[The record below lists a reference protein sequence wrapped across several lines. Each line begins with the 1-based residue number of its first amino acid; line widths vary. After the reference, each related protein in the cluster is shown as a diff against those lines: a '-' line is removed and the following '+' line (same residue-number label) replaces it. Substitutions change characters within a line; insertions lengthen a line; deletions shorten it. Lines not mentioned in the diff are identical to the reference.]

1 MRPSA
6 VIDLEVYRN
15 YFLVAM
21 KDLATGRV
29 ATFEHPLDLER
40 LKKILCR
47 YRLISFNGLGYDIPM
62 LMLALKGVSTQ
73 RLKDASNRIITH
85 NLKPWNF
92 AREFDVDLN
101 DPAIHHVDLMEVAP
115 LKGSLKVYG
124 GRMHS
129 RHLQNLPVHHDAE
142 LTDEEKVIVR
152 EYCKNDL
159 STTED
164 LYNTLKVQL
173 ELRQS
178 MSAQYGIDLMSKSDA
193 QIAEAVVKSEIE
205 KLKGQKIQKPGTFPG
220 QKFQYQI
227 PSWMS
232 YKTLTVLDMIRKAE
246 FIVNDKGG
254 VMLPPELKNAQ
265 IKIGHGVYRMGIGGL
280 HSSEES
286 VHHHA
291 DNEHVLID
299 RDVTSYY
306 PSILLTLNLFPKHIG
321 PEFTQVYRNIVETR
335 LAAKKAGQKTIA
347 ESLKICV
354 NGLFG
359 KLGSR
364 YSIVYAP
371 ELLIQVT
378 LTGQLALLMLI
389 EALEEDSDITVV
401 SANTDGVFVKCRKG
415 AAQGRMEDIFKWWET
430 TTGFRTEEERY
441 SALYSRDVNNYI
453 AIKTNGHS
461 AKTKGVYGEG
471 LPLQKNPVTRICAE
485 AVIDYLTLD
494 ADIPASIRE
503 CKDIRKFL
511 TLRNVT
517 GGATWRGQE
526 LGKVIRWYYAT
537 DEDEAILN
545 AMNGYLVP
553 KTLGAKPLMVL
564 PETFPTDVNYEW
576 YINECYGMLKE
587 LGVS

>member
-6 VIDLEVYRN
+6 ALDLEVYDN

-21 KDLATGRV
+21 RDLATGKV
-29 ATFEHPLDLER
+29 ATLEHPLDLDR
-40 LKKILCR
+40 LKKLLCR
-47 YRLISFNGLGYDIPM
+47 YRLITFNGLGYDIPI
-62 LMLALKGVSTQ
+62 LMLALKGVSTKA
-73 RLKDASNRIITH
+73 LKAASNRIITH
-85 NLKPWNF
+85 NLKSWNF

-129 RHLQNLPVHHDAE
+129 KHLQNLPVHHEAL
-142 LTDEEKVIVR
+142 LTDEEKRIIKD
-152 EYCKNDL
+152 YCLNDL
-159 STTED
+159 QTTAD
-164 LYNTLKVQL
+164 LYETLKTQL
-173 ELRQS
+173 DLRQS
-178 MSAQYGIDLMSKSDA
+178 MSSQYGIDLMSKSDA

-205 KLKGQKIQKPGTFPG
+205 RLKGQKIQKPGYFPG
-220 QKFQYQI
+220 QKFKYQI
-227 PSWMS
+227 PAWLTFQ
-232 YKTLTVLDMIRKAE
+232 TLDLLDSIRKAE

-254 VMLPPELKNAQ
+254 VMLPPELQKKTIQ
-265 IKIGHGVYRMGIGGL
+265 IAAGTYRMGIGGL
-280 HSSEES
+280 HSSEEC
-286 VHHHA
+286 VQHHA
-291 DNEHVLID
+291 DAEHVLID

-306 PSILLTLNLFPKHIG
+306 PSILLNLKLYPRHIG
-321 PEFTQVYRNIVETR
+321 EEFTTVYRNIVETR

-389 EALEEDSDITVV
+389 EALDQPGIQVV
-401 SANTDGVFVKCRKG
+401 SANTDGVFVKCRKDCEKKM
-415 AAQGRMEDIFKWWET
+415 QDVFTWWEM
-430 TTGFRTEEERY
+430 TTGFKTEEERY
-441 SALYSRDVNNYI
+441 AALYSRDVNNYI
-453 AIKTNGHS
+453 AVKTNGWS
-461 AKTKGVYGEG
+461 TKTKGVYGEG
-471 LPLQKNPVTRICAE
+471 LPLQKNPVTRICSE
-485 AVIDYLTLD
+485 AVIDYLTFD
-494 ADIPASIRE
+494 ADIPSSIRA
-503 CKDIRKFL
+503 CRDIRKFL
-511 TLRNVT
+511 TLRSVKE
-517 GGATWRGQE
+517 GAEWHGEQ
-526 LGKVIRWYYAT
+526 LGKVIRWYYAKGQ
-537 DEDEAILN
+537 EEAILN
-545 AMNGYLVP
+545 TANKYLVP

-564 PETFPTDVNYEW
+564 PDTFPEDVNEDW